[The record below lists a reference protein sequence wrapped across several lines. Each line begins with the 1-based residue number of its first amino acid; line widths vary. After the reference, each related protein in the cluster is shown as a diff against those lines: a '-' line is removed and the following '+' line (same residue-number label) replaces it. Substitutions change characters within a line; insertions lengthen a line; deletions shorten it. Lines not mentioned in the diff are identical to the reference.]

1 MASSKSGGDLKA
13 NPSFDNFRAMHFE
26 EIAQNRSSLFNFF
39 FENNDIFRLINEE
52 DENLLRHNYFKY
64 MDRTS
69 NYTIGSFFTVLFIDQ
84 VALRFAMPSFRIPY
98 LRPLVFLGKYLGV
111 PLLTFKYCKNSLC
124 KDIDETF
131 QEIAN
136 KYNFSYADYNNVI
149 DILERAERVGRLDEL
164 LEKRSK
170 FDWADVPELVKKDE
184 KKK

>member
-1 MASSKSGGDLKA
+1 MAANKSGGDLKV

-26 EIAQNRSSLFNFF
+26 EIAQNRSTLFNFF

-52 DENLLRHNYFKY
+52 DETLLRNNYFRY

-69 NYTIGSFFTVLFIDQ
+69 NYTIGSFFSVLFIDQ
-84 VALRFAMPSFRIPY
+84 VALRFALPNFRIPY

-111 PLLTFKYCKNSLC
+111 PLLTFKYCQSYLC

-131 QEIAN
+131 QTVAK
-136 KYNFSYADYNNVI
+136 KYNFSYEDYNSVI
-149 DILERAERVGRLDEL
+149 DILERAERAGRLDEL

-170 FDWADVPELVKKDE
+170 FDWSGVPDLVKKEE